1 MRGLSIVFPFINLH
15 LRSTSQRDG
24 AVVAQWGQRYTA
36 LCIQIGR
43 QLPPLTY
50 TLALR
55 GLRPAGKT
63 PETFTQE
70 DEEGILSGIC
80 QTMKSFYAVIH
91 TVHATY
97 KK

>member
-1 MRGLSIVFPFINLH
+1 MSVLYYKTSGPITLVRGLSIFFPFINLH
-15 LRSTSQRDG
+15 LWGTSQRDG

-50 TLALR
+50 TLVFW

-63 PETFTQE
+63 LFTQE
-70 DEEGILSGIC
+70 DEEGTLSG
-80 QTMKSFYAVIH
+80 V
-91 TVHATY
+91 
-97 KK
+97 